1 VRSLTAA
8 ALVQEARRVE
18 LIGPRY
24 PEVKCLGDSGIAVW
38 LVLIVVL
45 AVLWTDNT
53 ILAAL
58 AAILT
63 LYAGLLA
70 SRIFPENY
78 PNQRHSPGGVEI

>member
-1 VRSLTAA
+1 
-8 ALVQEARRVE
+8 
-18 LIGPRY
+18 
-24 PEVKCLGDSGIAVW
+24 
-38 LVLIVVL
+38 VLIVVL

-78 PNQRHSPGGVEI
+78 PNQRYSPGG